1 MKRTALI
8 VIFPKDSAGIFRGQ
22 RLKFFDGDF
31 GHKMGSPYFYPHKN
45 AGSCWT
51 LLDSRRTE
59 HRWNS
64 SKY

>member
-31 GHKMGSPYFYPHKN
+31 GHKMSSPYFSPHKN
-45 AGSCWT
+45 VGS
-51 LLDSRRTE
+51 
-59 HRWNS
+59 
-64 SKY
+64 

>member
-31 GHKMGSPYFYPHKN
+31 GHKMSYPYFSPTK
-45 AGSCWT
+45 CEFT
-51 LLDSRRTE
+51 PLLALFRAAFGT
-59 HRWNS
+59 NPV
-64 SKY
+64 